1 MASFDFDEILKS
13 WLRRLPSLGKT
24 VSSLAMR
31 INLIFVDSLS
41 SLLKYKSTMS
51 VVLQTDSVVL
61 VTSAVLQ
68 ADWLPNV

>member
-1 MASFDFDEILKS
+1 MASSDFDEIIN
-13 WLRRLPSLGKT
+13 WLRRLPSLRKT

-31 INLIFVDSLS
+31 INLIFVDGLS

-51 VVLQTDSVVL
+51 VVLPTDSVVL